1 LLPLGWFFAG
11 LAFEKVFDCGKLAD
25 KGKEKKS
32 RKS

>member
-1 LLPLGWFFAG
+1 METQEHWYK
-11 LAFEKVFDCGKLAD
+11 KVFDCGNLAD